1 MKKLL
6 IVVMLVIVFTVVTAH
21 SQPYP
26 YEVAP
31 CGTKD
36 FTTAA
41 DVVPGGTICLDI
53 WLTGLPYI
61 SHPPGPQAQNA
72 GSAWLDWSGSA
83 ADLAYV
89 SGGRCMD
96 DGSEGCTGPW
106 TSGAGALVNEP
117 AGVGTVMYV
126 VANLGGAAPDADGD
140 LIVGTVTLQNT
151 GPNDA
156 TVDIVTLHMSSWT
169 PINQEDVLPGRIVI
183 SQVCYCAI
191 DAHCDDGLF
200 CNGVE
205 TCDAPNCTCE
215 PGTNPCPTDTT
226 CNEDTDRCEPVLTAA
241 SIPTLSEWGM
251 IIFIMLILGVGV
263 VTLVRRRIV

>member
-1 MKKLL
+1 MKKLSIICL
-6 IVVMLVIVFTVVTAH
+6 LVMVFSVGTAH
-21 SQPYP
+21 AQPYP

-53 WLTGLPYI
+53 YLTGV
-61 SHPPGPQAQNA
+61 GVGNKQNA
-72 GSAWLDWSGSA
+72 GSAWLDFSTST
-83 ADLAYV
+83 ADIAYV
-89 SGGRCMD
+89 SGGRCML

-106 TSGAGALVNEP
+106 DPAAGALVNEP
-117 AGVGTVMYV
+117 AGPGTVLYIV
-126 VANLGGAAPDADGD
+126 GNLAGAPPDVDGD
-140 LIVGTVTLQNT
+140 LIVGTVTLENI

-156 TVDIVTLHMSSWT
+156 TVNIITIMSGWT
-169 PINQEDVLPGRIVI
+169 PIHPMDVGSGQIVI

-191 DAHCDDGLF
+191 DAHCDDGTF
-200 CNGVE
+200 CNGAE

-215 PGTNPCPTDTT
+215 PATNPCPIDTT
-226 CNEDTDRCEPVLTAA
+226 CNEDTDTCDPILTSA

-251 IIFIMLILGVGV
+251 IIFMMIILGIGV
-263 VTLVRRRIV
+263 VTLLRRRVV